1 MDQQIFDGAVDFE
14 SRPQEASLGA
24 SAAFLSAILIH
35 FNEAPTTAE
44 NLIVSYMN
52 EAGEAYTTE
61 LHKGDPSVKSTTDLV
76 LEWNNGFALD
86 PGDSIKIAYPNTDGR
101 TIGITVKYRH
111 F

>member
-1 MDQQIFDGAVDFE
+1 MEQRIFEGAVDFE

-24 SAAFLSAILIH
+24 SGGFLSAILIH

-44 NLIVSYMN
+44 DLIISYMN

-61 LHKGDPSVKSTTDLV
+61 LHKEDPSVKSTTDLV
-76 LEWNNGFALD
+76 LEWDNGFVLD
-86 PGDSIKIAYPNTDGR
+86 PGDSIKVTYPNTDER